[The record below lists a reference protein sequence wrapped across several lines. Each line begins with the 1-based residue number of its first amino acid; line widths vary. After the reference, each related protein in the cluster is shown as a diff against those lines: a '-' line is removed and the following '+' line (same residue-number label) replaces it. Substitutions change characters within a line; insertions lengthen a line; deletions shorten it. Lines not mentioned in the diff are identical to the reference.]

1 MATKIVILVD
11 ENENRLNP
19 RTVANQI
26 QFGDD
31 INVKNELIE
40 IEQKIQETA
49 GRIYTD
55 TRELETRLTQVKSKL
70 TKVDKRLIDKIK
82 EVVNVNEKRNTNG

>member
-1 MATKIVILVD
+1 MATKIIILAD
-11 ENENRLNP
+11 ENDNRLNP

-26 QFGDD
+26 QFDDD

-40 IEQKIQETA
+40 IEKKIEETA

-55 TRELETRLTQVKSKL
+55 ARELDARLTQVKSKL

-82 EVVNVNEKRNTNG
+82 EVVYVNEKRNTNG

>member
-1 MATKIVILVD
+1 MATKIVILAD

-26 QFGDD
+26 QFNDD

-40 IEQKIQETA
+40 IEQKIEETA

-55 TRELETRLTQVKSKL
+55 TRELEAKLTQVKSKL
-70 TKVDKRLIDKIK
+70 TKVDKRIIDNIK
-82 EVVNVNEKRNTNG
+82 EVVYANEKRNTNG

>member
-1 MATKIVILVD
+1 MATKIVILAD
-11 ENENRLNP
+11 ENDNILNP

-26 QFGDD
+26 QFSDD

-40 IEQKIQETA
+40 IEKKIEETA

-55 TRELETRLTQVKSKL
+55 TRELEARLTQVKSKL

-82 EVVNVNEKRNTNG
+82 EVVYVNEKRNTNG

>member
-1 MATKIVILVD
+1 MATKIIILAD
-11 ENENRLNP
+11 ENDNRLNP

-26 QFGDD
+26 QFDDD

-40 IEQKIQETA
+40 IEQKIEETA

-55 TRELETRLTQVKSKL
+55 ARELDARLTQVKSKL
-70 TKVDKRLIDKIK
+70 TKVDKRFIDKIK
-82 EVVNVNEKRNTNG
+82 EVVYVNEKRNTNG

>member
-1 MATKIVILVD
+1 MATKIVILAD
-11 ENENRLNP
+11 ENDNRLNP

-40 IEQKIQETA
+40 IEKKIEETA
-49 GRIYTD
+49 GFMYTD
-55 TRELETRLTQVKSKL
+55 TNELEARLTQVKSKL
-70 TKVDKRLIDKIK
+70 TKVDKRLIDNIK
-82 EVVNVNEKRNTNG
+82 EVVNGNEKRNTNG

>member
-1 MATKIVILVD
+1 MATKIVILAD
-11 ENENRLNP
+11 ENDNILNP

-26 QFGDD
+26 QFNDD

-40 IEQKIQETA
+40 IEQKIEETA

-55 TRELETRLTQVKSKL
+55 TRELEAKLTQVKSKL
-70 TKVDKRLIDKIK
+70 AKVDKRTIDKIK
-82 EVVNVNEKRNTNG
+82 EVVYGNEKRNTNG